1 MKILLNGHPSVQPDK
16 LTVGELLARLNLPEK
31 AVLVERNRKPVA
43 RKDFSAVRL
52 IEDDVVEIVQ
62 MVAGG

>member
-1 MKILLNGHPSVQPDK
+1 MKILLNGNPSVQPDD
-16 LTVGELLARLNLPEK
+16 LTVSELLTRLQLPEK
-31 AVLVERNRKPVA
+31 AVLVERNHEPVA
-43 RKDFSAVRL
+43 RKDFNTIRL

>member
-1 MKILLNGHPSVQPDK
+1 MKIMLNGNPSDQPDD
-16 LTVGELLARLNLPEK
+16 LTVSELLARLNLPEK
-31 AVLVERNRKPVA
+31 AVLVERNREPVA
-43 RKDFSAVRL
+43 RTHFNTVRL

>member
-1 MKILLNGHPSVQPDK
+1 MKILINGHPSVQSDD

-31 AVLVERNRKPVA
+31 AVLVERNREPVA
-43 RKDFSAVRL
+43 RKDFDGVRL
-52 IEDDVVEIVQ
+52 REGDVVEIVQ

>member
-1 MKILLNGHPSVQPDK
+1 MKILLNGRPSVQPDD
-16 LTVGELLARLNLPEK
+16 LTLSELLARLQLPEK
-31 AVLVERNRKPVA
+31 AVLVERNREPVA
-43 RKDFSAVRL
+43 RKDFNTIRL

>member
-1 MKILLNGHPSVQPDK
+1 MKILLNGNPSVHPDD
-16 LTVGELLARLNLPEK
+16 LTVSELLARLQLPEK
-31 AVLVERNRKPVA
+31 AVLVERNREPVA
-43 RKDFSAVRL
+43 RKDFNSIRL

>member
-1 MKILLNGHPSVQPDK
+1 MKIVLNGNASVQPDN
-16 LTVGELLARLNLPEK
+16 LTVSELLARLQLPEK
-31 AVLVERNRKPVA
+31 AVLVERNREPVA
-43 RKDFSAVRL
+43 RKDFNTIRL